1 VGAVLIVDAD
11 PTVRK
16 VLHSLLSAFGYTVLE
31 ASDGR
36 GAMRRSEQYGD
47 AIDTVI
53 VPLIL
58 PEITGPELARYVQ
71 TRNPAADVILMYDYD
86 QRPCALRNGWR
97 VIQKPFTARIMI
109 DCVRCR
115 C

>member
-1 VGAVLIVDAD
+1 MGAILVVDAD
-11 PTVRK
+11 LTVRS
-16 VLHSLLSAFGYTVLE
+16 VVRSLLSAFGYTVLE
-31 ASDGR
+31 AGDGR
-36 GAMRRSEQYGD
+36 GAMRRFERYGGE
-47 AIDTVI
+47 IDTII

-58 PEITGPELARYVQ
+58 PEITGPELARCVQ
-71 TRNPAADVILMYDYD
+71 TRYPAADVILMYDCD
-86 QRPCALRNGWR
+86 QRPCPLQTGWR